1 MEKYGWKAKKILGQ
15 LFSLRL
21 TNKTMKEEPNFIYLN
36 QLSAGEQAV
45 KDRLLS
51 VLKEEFATE
60 YEDYKANISNSNL
73 LFASEIVHKIRHK
86 IGFLGME
93 KAYDLTSDYE
103 KNLKNNSLD
112 LKEEFE
118 TVLGIINAF
127 ILKN

>member
-103 KNLKNNSLD
+103 KNLKNNSLA

>member
-51 VLKEEFATE
+51 VLK
-60 YEDYKANISNSNL
+60 
-73 LFASEIVHKIRHK
+73 
-86 IGFLGME
+86 
-93 KAYDLTSDYE
+93 
-103 KNLKNNSLD
+103 
-112 LKEEFE
+112 
-118 TVLGIINAF
+118 
-127 ILKN
+127 

>member
-1 MEKYGWKAKKILGQ
+1 
-15 LFSLRL
+15 
-21 TNKTMKEEPNFIYLN
+21 MKEEPNFIYLN

-118 TVLGIINAF
+118 TVLGVINAF

>member
-1 MEKYGWKAKKILGQ
+1 
-15 LFSLRL
+15 
-21 TNKTMKEEPNFIYLN
+21 MKEEPNFIYLN

-60 YEDYKANISNSNL
+60 YEVYKANISNSNL

-118 TVLGIINAF
+118 TVLGVINAF

>member
-1 MEKYGWKAKKILGQ
+1 
-15 LFSLRL
+15 
-21 TNKTMKEEPNFIYLN
+21 MKEQPNFVFLN

-45 KDRLLS
+45 KDRLLG

-60 YEDYKANISNSNL
+60 CLDYYTNISNSNL

-103 KNLKNNSLD
+103 KNLKNNSLV

-118 TVLGIINAF
+118 IILDIIKEF

>member
-1 MEKYGWKAKKILGQ
+1 
-15 LFSLRL
+15 
-21 TNKTMKEEPNFIYLN
+21 MKEEPNFVFLN
-36 QLSAGEQAV
+36 QLSEGEQAV

-51 VLKEEFATE
+51 VLKEEFARE
-60 YEDYKANISNSNL
+60 YADYHANISKRNL

-103 KNLKNNSLD
+103 KNLKNNSLV

-118 TVLGIINAF
+118 TVLGIINGF